1 MLPLIAFHELIP
13 HQELAPPLTLE
24 AATAEALRTHPRVA
38 GLRRELAARLQAVK
52 GAKALTAPSITVAPG
67 ITSFSGTTEELLAIQ
82 PLEINGTR
90 SARTAVAL
98 ADFHL
103 AQAEA
108 KATLLELAYEVRL
121 AVIALDQAQAR
132 LKLVE
137 TQVSDA
143 KTLEG
148 LAQKQVELGTRPGIE
163 LEQLALETLRTE
175 NLRTQ
180 VISKVKSAEQALNLI
195 LGRPA
200 TNPTPSLAPLSVP
213 QKLEPVE
220 TLLASALALRPE
232 LKQVAA
238 EQEGGE
244 AKRKLIQ
251 AEGKPDLSP
260 MVRVG
265 SLFRGIPSG
274 SSGNGAGVGVSLSLP
289 LDHGA
294 RRAQKAAIEERLE
307 ASKSRREDVA
317 RQIEREV
324 REAAEKLSA
333 AQAILARYETEAL
346 PRVERLLRAS
356 RIGFEE
362 GKTSVL
368 AVIETQRTH
377 RQLQS
382 DALQAH
388 ADVLL
393 ALAALDKAR
402 GVSLTALPEVQP

>member
-1 MLPLIAFHELIP
+1 MLPLIAFHEPILN
-13 HQELAPPLTLE
+13 QELAPPLTLE

-121 AVIALDQAQAR
+121 AVLALDQAHAR

-148 LAQKQVELGTRPGIE
+148 LAQKQVELGTRPGID
-163 LEQLALETLRTE
+163 LEQLGLETLRTE
-175 NLRTQ
+175 NLRTLA
-180 VISKVKSAEQALNLI
+180 ISKVKNAEQALNLI

-200 TNPTPSLAPLSVP
+200 TSPISLSPLALPPKS
-213 QKLEPVE
+213 EPVE
-220 TLLASALALRPE
+220 ALYTSALILRPE
-232 LKQVAA
+232 LKQIAA

-244 AKRKLIQ
+244 AKRKLVQ

-289 LDHGA
+289 LDHGT

-307 ASKSRREDVA
+307 ASKSRRADLSL
-317 RQIEREV
+317 QIEREV
-324 REAAEKLSA
+324 REAAEKLTT

-346 PRVERLLRAS
+346 PRALRLLRAT

-368 AVIETQRTH
+368 AVIEAQRTH

-402 GVSLTALPEVQP
+402 GVSLTALPEVQL